1 MKNNKKIIFLDL
13 DGVVS
18 VPASAYSL
26 NREKMELVKRLCD
39 KTDAKIVITSSWR
52 KRNVS
57 DTIMY
62 LTEIQKNEG
71 EEPFLCPELIVGIT
85 KRWLAFELGYEKDHF
100 RVPRGYEIAFWI
112 CENRLSVTD
121 YVILDD
127 ENDMLLEQASHFVQI
142 DGDKGITEEDVEK
155 AIKILDSSF

>member
-1 MKNNKKIIFLDL
+1 MKNNIVFLDL

-18 VPASAYSL
+18 VPASAYNLS
-26 NREKMELVKRLCD
+26 REKMELVKRLCD

-52 KRNVS
+52 RRDVS
-57 DTIMY
+57 QTIMY

-71 EEPFLCPELIVGIT
+71 KEPFLCPELIVGIT
-85 KRWLAFELGYEKDHF
+85 QHWFAFELGYDKDYF
-100 RVPRGYEIAFWI
+100 RAPRGYEIVRWLY
-112 CENRLSVTD
+112 ENRVSVTN

-127 ENDMLLEQASHFVQI
+127 DTDMLLEQASHFVQI